1 MFDVSFT
8 ELLVIGVVALVV
20 IGPERLPKVART
32 IGHLVGRAQR
42 YVNDVKSDIQR
53 EVELDDLRK
62 LKDQMQDAAQS
73 VKNTLSDTEA
83 SFRKPLESFEQDTM
97 SALKGDS
104 AADATGAEPVPALAG
119 GESTAISEGGA
130 EFASAEQTTAGSEGG
145 AEFARGEQATAG
157 SEVATAPETGA
168 AAETTTAAQATPS
181 PQVTKPAP
189 PRASVTSTDSP
200 SASAHVAAA
209 SPTPPAEL
217 ASDFETPSTPKQ
229 LELDGVVTGAIP
241 EPLSHAERAAAI
253 ATATATATATTATAT
268 TTAATA
274 QAAVATPK
282 PGMPT

>member
-130 EFASAEQTTAGSEGG
+130 EFASAEQTTAGSE
-145 AEFARGEQATAG
+145 
-157 SEVATAPETGA
+157 VATAPETGA